1 MHSTGPNSCSL
12 TYLAQVDPKGN
23 LCCWTCGVVMQ
34 ILVTVEI
41 WLISQECIYITRHYS
56 VPDPLVNVNASA
68 CYQSCWILGRNRA
81 TFWRNNFWFS
91 PQHLLGSLPK
101 WVVNKAS
108 QYLVPQVSAAF
119 LWCVCQVPPHQLEHR
134 AEESGCP
141 WQRSCTRNVHRGSPQ
156 CGSTFCQPYQSGSW
170 LIHIR
175 SQREVNNATIPVSAC
190 AVSCLTSAVH
200 LNGTSRLGSFWSS

>member
-81 TFWRNNFWFS
+81 TFWHNNFWFS

-119 LWCVCQVPPHQLEHR
+119 LWCVCQVPPHRLEHR

-141 WQRSCTRNVHRGSPQ
+141 WEAELHWECA
-156 CGSTFCQPYQSGSW
+156 SW
-170 LIHIR
+170 LTSVWQYIL
-175 SQREVNNATIPVSAC
+175 SALPVRQLADSYPKPE
-190 AVSCLTSAVH
+190 
-200 LNGTSRLGSFWSS
+200 GGE